1 MIPAYDFRQGCA
13 RFQLVSDLLSNSSSY
28 TPVGSFEVRLQWDII
43 YGYTELTSCDVYFVE
58 KFKEFLTSNYRKHV
72 MEILSADVTWPH
84 YSITVE

>member
-1 MIPAYDFRQGCA
+1 MGI
-13 RFQLVSDLLSNSSSY
+13 
-28 TPVGSFEVRLQWDII
+28 
-43 YGYTELTSCDVYFVE
+43 YTELTSCDAYFVE